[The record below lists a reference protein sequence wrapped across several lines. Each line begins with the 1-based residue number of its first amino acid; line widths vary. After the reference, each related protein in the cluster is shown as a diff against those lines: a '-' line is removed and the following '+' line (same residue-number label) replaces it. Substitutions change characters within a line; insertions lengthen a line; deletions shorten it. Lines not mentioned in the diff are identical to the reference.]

1 MGEVTEAKIN
11 RETGSNKSSASRE
24 LSLRTG
30 NDVTLN
36 LFSACDSWQRTAL
49 RMFTFDDINRGGSRG
64 RVQGVCTP

>member
-36 LFSACDSWQRTAL
+36 LFSACDSCL
-49 RMFTFDDINRGGSRG
+49 LFEVED
-64 RVQGVCTP
+64 CTENVHF